1 MDEVEGRAAAQG
13 ERKDVHGETCKEGA
27 GLASQVVSKSLSH
40 VLGRPLPLADILP
53 TSAPR
58 HAAGSRGPGAP
69 CAAAPGALFSTPPT
83 PAAGPQTRFT
93 LVPGSALLRSA
104 AGVEE
109 PVCGPGAL
117 AFVFLPF
124 SLRWKHFHL
133 GGKPRANAPG
143 TASCAPLGPGRPP
156 SRPARRLH
164 PGGQGDTRRP
174 PVLFLGCL
182 EKCKVISRDV
192 SPSHSVRGCA
202 CGGNMVEWCLPQDID
217 LEGVEFKSM
226 ASGSHKIQSDFI
238 YFRKGPFFGLACF
251 ANMPVESELERGAR
265 MKSVGILSPSYTLL
279 YRYMHF
285 LENQVRH
292 QLETPGH
299 YSHLA
304 AFYEDKKGVLHVGPG
319 RGSSLPPVY
328 WLPSIH
334 RYMYPEMKITHPA
347 GCMSQFIKFFGEQ
360 ILILWKFALLRKR
373 ILIFSPPP
381 VGVVCY
387 RVYCCCC
394 LANVSLPGIGGTIPE
409 SKPFFYVNVA
419 DIESLEVEVSYVAC
433 TTEKIF
439 EEKRELYDVYVDN
452 QNVKTHHDHL
462 QPLLKINSADR
473 EKYRRLNEQRQMLL
487 YSQELEEDYN
497 PCEEDLFVLFFL
509 EQNNRIFQT
518 LLEVSA
524 SQDKTLT
531 AEHAR
536 GMGLDPQGDR
546 SFLMDLLE
554 AYGIDVMLVIDN
566 PCCP

>member
-1 MDEVEGRAAAQG
+1 MQYLSAPNNHLKALLSGIIDGVSDAQ
-13 ERKDVHGETCKEGA
+13 EIR
-27 GLASQVVSKSLSH
+27 
-40 VLGRPLPLADILP
+40 VLGVDEKFILK
-53 TSAPR
+53 R
-58 HAAGSRGPGAP
+58 N
-69 CAAAPGALFSTPPT
+69 L
-83 PAAGPQTRFT
+83 TR
-93 LVPGSALLRSA
+93 
-104 AGVEE
+104 
-109 PVCGPGAL
+109 
-117 AFVFLPF
+117 
-124 SLRWKHFHL
+124 
-133 GGKPRANAPG
+133 
-143 TASCAPLGPGRPP
+143 
-156 SRPARRLH
+156 
-164 PGGQGDTRRP
+164 
-174 PVLFLGCL
+174 
-182 EKCKVISRDV
+182 
-192 SPSHSVRGCA
+192 
-202 CGGNMVEWCLPQDID
+202 NMVEWCLPQDID

-285 LENQVRH
+285 LENQVRYVAYIPGWGAGVCQLVWMWH

-304 AFYEDKKGVLHVGPG
+304 AFYEDKKGVLHAGPG
-319 RGSSLPPVY
+319 RGGSLPPVC

-387 RVYCCCC
+387 RGCQVSTKPRPQHACCCC
-394 LANVSLPGIGGTIPE
+394 LANVSLPGIGGTVPE

-419 DIESLEVEVSYVAC
+419 DIESLEVELSYVAC
-433 TTEKIF
+433 E
-439 EEKRELYDVYVDN
+439 
-452 QNVKTHHDHL
+452 
-462 QPLLKINSADR
+462 
-473 EKYRRLNEQRQMLL
+473 QMLL
-487 YSQELEEDYN
+487 YSQEVEGDYN